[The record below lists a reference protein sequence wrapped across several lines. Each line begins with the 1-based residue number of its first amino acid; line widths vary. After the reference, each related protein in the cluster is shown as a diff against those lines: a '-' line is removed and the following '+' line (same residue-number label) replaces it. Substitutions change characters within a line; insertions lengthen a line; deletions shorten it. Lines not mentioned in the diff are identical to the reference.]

1 MRTTPGRIL
10 MAAVIA
16 AVLSSTAPSEADAK
30 TLVVAVTGSDS
41 GGCGGK
47 ATPCRS
53 ISQAVTNAA
62 AGDKIVVGAGR
73 YGDVD
78 GDGVLGEP
86 GEEAAAAG
94 ALVTVTKPLAIE
106 SRDGAAA
113 TIIDAGG
120 TTANHVRIVA
130 NGVRFGKPKKGFTL
144 QNAPSGSGVTVEVS
158 PGNDVV
164 VAGNRS
170 VGNRNGFRSV
180 AQGMLFTGNQA
191 IGNTDA
197 GFLLWSAGTRLVAN
211 EAIRNEDGV
220 EAESDGRNAQIIGN
234 TIVGNLVAGIS
245 IDGKEGAVI
254 TGNVVSGNL
263 GDGIRLDADDA
274 LVSGNVVNGN
284 VDAGVYAN
292 GSRIAITKNTAYAN
306 VGPGI
311 VITSQSADVTVTGNN
326 LAGNDRAGNGCG
338 IFKFTDDAVDATGN
352 FWGTPTG
359 PGPAPADDACDD
371 TPANNLGTTPF
382 APKEIKVKP
391 KPPKIG

>member
-1 MRTTPGRIL
+1 MRTPPGRHVL
-10 MAAVIA
+10 AALATVL
-16 AVLSSTAPSEADAK
+16 LSSAWSGAEAK
-30 TLVVAVTGSDS
+30 TLVVAVTGSDN

-53 ISQAVTNAA
+53 ISQAVANAA
-62 AGDKIVVGAGR
+62 PGDKIVVGPGR

-78 GDGVLGEP
+78 GDGILGEP
-86 GEEAAAAG
+86 GEEAAAAS

-197 GFLLWSAGTRLVAN
+197 GFLLWSAGTRLVGN
-211 EAIRNEDGV
+211 EAIGNENGV

-234 TIVGNLVAGIS
+234 TIVRNSLAGIK

-254 TGNVVSGNL
+254 TGNIVSGNL
-263 GDGIRLDADDA
+263 AEGIRLDADDA

-292 GSRIAITKNTAYAN
+292 GTRITITKNTAYAN
-306 VGPGI
+306 VGPG
-311 VITSQSADVTVTGNN
+311 VVVTSPSQDVTVTGNN
-326 LAGNDRAGNGCG
+326 LAGNDRESNGCG

-352 FWGTPTG
+352 FWGTSTG
-359 PGPAPADDACDD
+359 PGPTPADQACDD
-371 TPANNLGTTPF
+371 TSADNLATTPF